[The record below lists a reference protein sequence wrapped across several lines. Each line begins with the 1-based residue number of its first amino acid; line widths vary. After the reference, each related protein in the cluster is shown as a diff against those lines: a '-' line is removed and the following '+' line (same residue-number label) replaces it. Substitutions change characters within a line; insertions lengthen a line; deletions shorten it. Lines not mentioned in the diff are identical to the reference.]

1 MNERSESQAEP
12 WTTTRKSRIKRRKA
26 DSRSFKK
33 IAKKAHKLKGIK
45 AKLFNKQRYEEKT
58 NVKKAIKAHEEK
70 KVETVHKD
78 PKSAPVPA
86 YLMDRENT
94 NSNKVLSNMIKQKR
108 KEKAG
113 RWEVPIAK
121 VKAMSEAE
129 MFNIIKSGKRK
140 RKVWKRVINKCTY
153 VPENFTR
160 KPPKFERFIR
170 PSSLRMKKANVLHPE
185 LKTTFSLEIK
195 GVKRNPQ
202 SSLYTTLGVLTKGTI
217 VEVNVSDLGL
227 VTQTGKVVLSKY
239 AQITNNPEND
249 GTINA
254 VLLV

>member
-1 MNERSESQAEP
+1 M
-12 WTTTRKSRIKRRKA
+12 TTQKKRELKSRKLE
-26 DSRSFKK
+26 SRSHKK
-33 IAKKAHKLKGIK
+33 IAKKAHKLKGMK
-45 AKLFNKQRYEEKT
+45 AKLFNKQRYQEKV
-58 NVKKAIKAHEEK
+58 NIKKAIKAHQEK
-70 KVETVHKD
+70 KTETKMKD

-86 YLMDRENT
+86 YLMDREHT
-94 NSNKVLSNMIKQKR
+94 TSNKVLSNMIKQKR

-140 RKVWKRVINKCTY
+140 KKAWKRVINKCTY

-185 LKTTFSLEIK
+185 LKTTFCLEIK

-202 SSLYTTLGVLTKGTI
+202 SALYTTLGVLTKGTI
-217 VEVNVSDLGL
+217 VEVNVTDLGL